1 MTDTPEQADK
11 LPESEAAGFDHKT
24 FLKNL
29 TTQAGVY
36 QMFDEAGSI
45 LYVGKAKNLKNR
57 VSSYFRNTGLN
68 SKTVALVG
76 RIRQIEVTVT
86 RSEAEALILE
96 HNLIKSQR
104 PPYNILLR
112 DDKSYPYIFVSSE
125 DDFPRISLHRGSR
138 KKKGDYFGPYPNVG
152 AVRSSLDFLQK
163 TFRIRQCEDS
173 VYRNRS
179 RPCLQYQ
186 IKRCTGPCVELISKE
201 DYQRD
206 LRHTAL
212 YLRGDSEKLTTEL
225 ANQMDAAAQDLD
237 FEAAA
242 QYRDQ
247 ISALRR
253 LQASQSI
260 DAVNGEADVVALIRE
275 GGGVCVHVLFIRQG
289 RILGSKS
296 YFPSEKLAENEA
308 EVLSAFL
315 PQFYLGSSGREVPP
329 EIIISDELED
339 QEAIAEA
346 LSLQA
351 GRQISISAKVRS
363 HRAKWRELALE
374 AARQNLM
381 ARLASKQS
389 QLKRFE
395 LLQDAMGLD
404 EMPQRLEC
412 FDISHSS
419 GELTVA
425 SCVVFDTG
433 GPLKSDYRRF
443 NIEGITGGDDY
454 AAMEQALTRRY
465 TRIKKGEGK
474 LPDVLLID
482 GGKGQLSAARRVM
495 LELGI
500 EGVRLLGVAKG
511 TTRKAGFETLF
522 FDNSTTELVLNSD
535 SGALHLI
542 QHIRDEAHR
551 FAITGH
557 KQRRDKK
564 RNTSTLE
571 DIPGVGAKRRRELLR
586 HFGGLH
592 EVKRASAEDLARV
605 PTISK
610 KIAEDIY
617 SALHSG

>member
-1 MTDTPEQADK
+1 VTDTPEEADI
-11 LPESEAAGFDHKT
+11 LPESEAASFDHKT

-112 DDKSYPYIFVSSE
+112 DDKSYPYIFISSD

-186 IKRCTGPCVELISKE
+186 IKRCSGPCVELISKE

-225 ANQMDAAAQDLD
+225 ANQMDTAAQDLD

-260 DAVNGEADVVALIRE
+260 DAVNGEADVVAVIRE

-339 QEAIAEA
+339 QAAIAEA

-425 SCVVFDTG
+425 SCVVFDTS

-522 FDNSTTELVLNSD
+522 FDNSKTELVLNSD